1 MRAGV
6 MASLTGL
13 LWNSAHREWRNGL
26 NMVRTERSGRL
37 LVVRMGR
44 ENKRNAVN
52 RQMADELDAAF
63 NLLEDDADL
72 WAGVLTGT
80 ATVFSAGSD
89 LAADGDYSTER
100 GGEYGLIRRRRRKPL
115 IAAVEGPALGG
126 GLELVLACDLVVA
139 SRTARFGLPEV
150 THSLVPTCA
159 GLFRGPRSLPVNLA
173 RELALTGDPIDAE
186 RAYAAGL
193 ANRVTDAGEALAE
206 AVALGERICANPPV
220 AVQAS
225 LAAIERYLTAG
236 DEVGWQA
243 TEEAKA
249 AIAASEDLREGI
261 AAFLEK
267 RPPRW
272 TGR

>member
-1 MRAGV
+1 VSATAESLVLAERA
-6 MASLTGL
+6 
-13 LWNSAHREWRNGL
+13 
-26 NMVRTERSGRL
+26 GRL
-37 LVVRMGR
+37 LVVRMCR
-44 ENKRNAVN
+44 EAKRNAVN
-52 RQMADELDAAF
+52 RQLADELDAAF
-63 NLLEDDADL
+63 NLLEDDDGL

-80 ATVFSAGSD
+80 GSVFCAGSD
-89 LAADGDYSTER
+89 LTAGGDYVTER

-150 THSLVPTCA
+150 SRGVVA
-159 GLFRGPRSLPVNLA
+159 SSGALFMAPRALPANLA
-173 RELALTGDPIDAE
+173 RELLLTGEPIDAD
-186 RAYAAGL
+186 RAREAGL
-193 ANRVTDAGEALAE
+193 VNVVTEPGG
-206 AVALGERICANPPV
+206 AVAAAVVLGERICANAPV

-225 LAAIERYLTAG
+225 LVAVNRWLAAADEFGWHVTA
-236 DEVGWQA
+236 DALA
-243 TEEAKA
+243 TIGESQDYK
-249 AIAASEDLREGI
+249 EGI

>member
-1 MRAGV
+1 MSATGE
-6 MASLTGL
+6 SLVQ
-13 LWNSAHREWRNGL
+13 AE
-26 NMVRTERSGRL
+26 RTGRL
-37 LVVRMGR
+37 LVVRMCR
-44 ENKRNAVN
+44 EAKRNAVN
-52 RQMADELDAAF
+52 RQLADELDAAF
-63 NLLEDDADL
+63 NLLEDDDGL

-80 ATVFSAGSD
+80 GSVFCAGSD
-89 LAADGDYSTER
+89 LTAGGDYVTER

-150 THSLVPTCA
+150 SRGVVASCGA
-159 GLFRGPRSLPVNLA
+159 LFRAPHALPANLA
-173 RELALTGDPIDAE
+173 RELLLTGEPIDAD
-186 RAYAAGL
+186 RAREAGL
-193 ANRVTDAGEALAE
+193 VNVVTGPGGAVPA
-206 AVALGERICANPPV
+206 AVALGERICANAPV

-225 LAAIERYLTAG
+225 LVAVNRWLAAAEEFGWQVTADAVAAIG
-236 DEVGWQA
+236 
-243 TEEAKA
+243 
-249 AIAASEDLREGI
+249 ASEDYREGI

>member
-1 MRAGV
+1 MSATGE
-6 MASLTGL
+6 SL
-13 LWNSAHREWRNGL
+13 
-26 NMVRTERSGRL
+26 VRTERTGRL
-37 LVVRMGR
+37 LVVRMCR
-44 ENKRNAVN
+44 EAKRNAVN
-52 RQMADELDAAF
+52 RQLADELDAAF
-63 NLLEDDADL
+63 NLLEDDDGL

-80 ATVFSAGSD
+80 GSVFCAGSD
-89 LAADGDYSTER
+89 LTAGGDYLTER

-150 THSLVPTCA
+150 SRGVVA
-159 GLFRGPRSLPVNLA
+159 SSGALFMAPRALPANLA
-173 RELALTGDPIDAE
+173 RELLLTGEPIDAD
-186 RAYAAGL
+186 RAREAGL
-193 ANRVTDAGEALAE
+193 VNVVTEPGGAVPA
-206 AVALGERICANPPV
+206 AVALGMRICANAPV

-225 LAAIERYLTAG
+225 LVAVNQWLAAAEECGWQVTADAVAAIG
-236 DEVGWQA
+236 
-243 TEEAKA
+243 
-249 AIAASEDLREGI
+249 ASEDHREGI